1 MHLAITGGGGSLM
14 RSMTL
19 QNYSTVAAVL
29 SLAAAA
35 AEAANV
41 TFLIPTEQIQLAW
54 TLARV
59 LLQL

>member
-1 MHLAITGGGGSLM
+1 M

>member
-1 MHLAITGGGGSLM
+1 M

-19 QNYSTVAAVL
+19 QNYSMAAAVL
-29 SLAAAA
+29 TLAAAA
-35 AEAANV
+35 AEAANLNL
-41 TFLIPTEQIQLAW
+41 LIPTEQIQLAW